1 MEINRETI
9 THLAD
14 LSEISLTESES
25 ESLEHDLTGIVK
37 YISQISELDTAD
49 VEPTYQV
56 FEMVNV
62 WRDDVI
68 LEQDAK
74 REQLLALSKEQQD
87 NQVKVPKVL

>member
-14 LSEISLTESES
+14 LSEFSLTESES

-56 FEMVNV
+56 FEMENV

-68 LEQDAK
+68 LEQDAT

-87 NQVKVPKVL
+87 SQVKVPKVL

>member
-68 LEQDAK
+68 LEQDAT

-87 NQVKVPKVL
+87 SQVKVPKVL

>member
-68 LEQDAK
+68 LEQDAT

>member
-37 YISQISELDTAD
+37 YISQISELDTVD

-68 LEQDAK
+68 LEQDAT